1 MKRCYFVF
9 KKTAASGLGFLLAV
23 LPLPAQ
29 KLDFLN
35 QVSAWFA
42 LNDARP
48 STPRF
53 GLRYIPSLS
62 LMISLGNNLSV
73 DGEVSANAYASGQA
87 PGWKDLSADGRIKP
101 YRLWMRLSTPRFE
114 ARLGVQK
121 INFGS
126 AAILRPLM
134 WFDRID
140 PRDPLQIT
148 DGVAALLL
156 RYYFPGNANIWVW
169 GLYGNDDL
177 KGWES
182 SPTARRS
189 PEFGGRVQ
197 VPVFHGELGLTYHH
211 RRADLSRGLV
221 YDIALRDPV
230 VPEDRF
236 AVDGKWDVGIGIWAE
251 GALIRQQNEDLS
263 YPYQRLFNIG
273 ADYTFA
279 IGNGLHLLAEH
290 LVQRSARS
298 AWGNGTGADF
308 TALSLNY
315 PLGLLDSLS
324 GIFFYDWKNHDLFN
338 FLSWRR
344 TYDHWQFFVI
354 GFWNPESGRIIQT
367 VQGNNLFG
375 GKGVQVMVVL
385 NY

>member
-1 MKRCYFVF
+1 MTRQRFVLN
-9 KKTAASGLGFLLAV
+9 KAAVSGIISLLAA

-29 KLDFLN
+29 KLDLKN
-35 QVSAWFA
+35 QVSTWFS
-42 LNDARP
+42 LNDTQP
-48 STPRF
+48 STPRY
-53 GLRYIPSLS
+53 GLRYVPSLTLS
-62 LMISLGNNLSV
+62 RTIGGNFSFDAEL
-73 DGEVSANAYASGQA
+73 SANAYASGAA
-87 PGWKDLSADGRIKP
+87 PGWRNPSTESRIKP
-101 YRLWMRLSTPRFE
+101 YRLWLRLASPRFE
-114 ARLGVQK
+114 ARLGIQR
-121 INFGS
+121 ISFGS

-148 DGVAALLL
+148 DGVTALLL

-221 YDIALRDPV
+221 YEIALRDPI

-236 AVDGKWDVGIGIWAE
+236 AMDGKWDIGIGIWAE
-251 GALIRQQNEDLS
+251 GALIHQQNENLT
-263 YPYQRLFNIG
+263 YPYQRLLNIG

-279 IGNGLHLLAEH
+279 IGSGLHLLVEH
-290 LVQRSARS
+290 LVQRSGRS
-298 AWGNGTGADF
+298 AWGNGSGGDF
-308 TALSLNY
+308 TALMTSC

-324 GIFFYDWKNHDLFN
+324 GIFFYDWKNRDVFN
-338 FLSWRR
+338 FLSWQR
-344 TYDHWQFFVI
+344 TYDHWQFFII
-354 GFWNPESGRIIQT
+354 GFWNPESGRIIQAA
-367 VQGNNLFG
+367 QGNNFFG
-375 GKGVQVMVVL
+375 GKGFQVMAVL

>member
-1 MKRCYFVF
+1 MMRLRFLLNK
-9 KKTAASGLGFLLAV
+9 AAISGAGFLLAV

-29 KLDFLN
+29 KLDFKN
-35 QVSAWFA
+35 QVSAWFS

-62 LMISLGNNLSV
+62 LIKAIGNNLSV
-73 DGEVSANAYASGQA
+73 DGEVSANAYGLGQA
-87 PGWKDLSADGRIKP
+87 SGWKDISADGRIKP
-101 YRLWMRLSTPRFE
+101 YRLWLRLSTPRFE
-114 ARLGVQK
+114 ARLGIQK

-148 DGVAALLL
+148 DGVSALLV
-156 RYYFPGNANIWVW
+156 RYYFPGNANVWAW
-169 GLYGNDDL
+169 GLYGNEDL

-197 VPVFHGELGLTYHH
+197 IPLFHGELGLTYHH

-221 YDIALRDPV
+221 YESVLQDPV

-236 AVDGKWDVGIGIWAE
+236 AVDGKWDIGIGIWAE
-251 GALIRQQNEDLS
+251 GVLIQQHHQALS
-263 YPYQRLFNIG
+263 CPYQRQLGIG

-290 LVQRSARS
+290 LVQRGASS
-298 AWGNGTGADF
+298 AWGKGTGADF

-315 PLGLLDSLS
+315 PLGLLDGLS
-324 GIFFYDWKNHDLFN
+324 GIFFYDWKNRDSFN

-354 GFWNPESGRIIQT
+354 GFWNPEGGRIIQAA
-367 VQGNNLFG
+367 QGNNFFG
-375 GKGVQVMVVL
+375 GKGFQIMAVL

>member
-1 MKRCYFVF
+1 MGLKRSSVQ
-9 KKTAASGLGFLLAV
+9 KTTLGAALMLNAV
-23 LPLPAQ
+23 LSLTSQ

-35 QVSAWFA
+35 QVSVWFS

-62 LMISLGNNLSV
+62 LIKPIGNNLSV

-87 PGWKDLSADGRIKP
+87 SGWKNLSADGRIKP
-101 YRLWMRLSTPRFE
+101 YRLWLRMSTPRFE
-114 ARLGVQK
+114 ARLGIQK

-126 AAILRPLM
+126 SAILRPLM

-148 DGVAALLL
+148 DGVTAVLL
-156 RYYFPGNANIWVW
+156 RYYFPGNANIWAW

-197 VPVFHGELGLTYHH
+197 IPLFHGELGLTYHH

-221 YDIALRDPV
+221 YEIALRDPI

-236 AVDGKWDVGIGIWAE
+236 AMDGKWDIGIGIWAE
-251 GALIRQQNEDLS
+251 GALIHQQNENLT
-263 YPYQRLFNIG
+263 YPYQRLLNIG

-279 IGNGLHLLAEH
+279 IGSGLHLLVEH
-290 LVQRSARS
+290 LVQRSGRS
-298 AWGNGTGADF
+298 AWGNGSGGDF
-308 TALSLNY
+308 TALMTSC

-324 GIFFYDWKNHDLFN
+324 GIFFYDWKNRDVFN

-344 TYDHWQFFVI
+344 TYDHWQFFII
-354 GFWNPESGRIIQT
+354 GFLNPESGRIIQA
-367 VQGNNLFG
+367 VQGNNFFG
-375 GKGVQVMVVL
+375 GKGFQVMAVL